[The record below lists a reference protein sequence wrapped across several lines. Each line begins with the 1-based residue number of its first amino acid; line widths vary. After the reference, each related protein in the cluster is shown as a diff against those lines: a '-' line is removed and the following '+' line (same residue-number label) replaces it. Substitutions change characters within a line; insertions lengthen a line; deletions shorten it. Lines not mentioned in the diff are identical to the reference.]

1 MAYYKARYMGREC
14 GNKRLQNRIHRNSTH
29 KEDGIQ
35 DSSSNQ
41 QSSKRHSS
49 RRSKG
54 SSFKEGYLSNLPS
67 LRGRV
72 LVDLLSGSQEDG
84 RLETYSEPQ
93 ALKQIYQ
100 AKEVQNGESGNC
112 SQSTH
117 TRSLGNINR
126 SKRCLPT
133 HPDQSRSSKVASFPY
148 SKIRHMPSVAFLLAF
163 LLPQEFLLG

>member
-1 MAYYKARYMGREC
+1 MGREC

-29 KEDGIQ
+29 KEDGVQ

-117 TRSLGNINR
+117 TRSLATSIDLKDAYLHIPINQDHQR
-126 SKRCLPT
+126 WLRFHIKDQAYAFRCLPFGLST
-133 HPDQSRSSKVASFPY
+133 APR
-148 SKIRHMPSVAFLLAF
+148 
-163 LLPQEFLLG
+163 FLLG